1 LNNRRSFPTAFARVF
16 AAPDHKPPWA
26 RDRDGGDKAYL
37 PASHS
42 PEKRSAIFDGESER
56 VVNTRYNSYL
66 GIEQASTLACPTDP
80 YSIVSH
86 ARIAF
91 PLSPPPPTLA
101 FTTALTFSSTPHLF
115 IINIPHNPIAMA
127 NPAPYGARSTDALG
141 RKQFSNIKSMIT
153 GAQSPKRPALA
164 DRITYDKESKKR
176 SRRFG
181 EPKEQRGAKKG
192 TSLL

>member
-80 YSIVSH
+80 YSIVS
-86 ARIAF
+86 
-91 PLSPPPPTLA
+91 A

-115 IINIPHNPIAMA
+115 IINIPHIPIAMA